1 MSERPAS
8 IPNGTRRSNARTGF
22 VLAGVGVGML
32 ALAYASVPLY
42 KLFCQVTG
50 FGGQPMLATGLPAE
64 TGNRIVTVRFDANVM
79 GGPNALGWQFKGP
92 ASVKARTGEEHLI
105 FYTASNPGSV
115 PTTGTATF
123 NVTPLKAAPYF
134 EKVAC
139 FCFTEQ
145 TLAPGERMELPVSF
159 FVDPKIET
167 DPHMSDVTTITLS
180 YSFHRAADQPKTAE
194 VPASKN

>member
-1 MSERPAS
+1 MAGGPAR
-8 IPNGTRRSNARTGF
+8 TRRANARTGF

-50 FGGQPMLATGLPAE
+50 FGGQPMIASAAPAQ

-79 GGPNALGWQFKGP
+79 GGPEALGWRFKGP
-92 ASVKARTGEEHLI
+92 VPVQARTGEEHLI
-105 FYTASNPGSV
+105 FYTASNPGRTPS
-115 PTTGTATF
+115 TGTATF

-134 EKVAC
+134 EKLAC

-145 TLAPGERMELPVSF
+145 TLAPGESMELPVSF
-159 FVDPKIET
+159 FVDPRIET

-180 YSFHRAADQPKTAE
+180 YSFHRAADQPKTAD
-194 VPASKN
+194 ASATQN

>member
-1 MSERPAS
+1 MAGAS
-8 IPNGTRRSNARTGF
+8 RTNRRTG
-22 VLAGVGVGML
+22 LAIAGVGIGML

-50 FGGQPMLATGLPAE
+50 FGGTPMLAESVPAHA
-64 TGNRIVTVRFDANVM
+64 GSRIVTVRFDANVM
-79 GGPNALGWQFKGP
+79 GGPNALGGRFKGP
-92 ASVKARTGEEHLI
+92 APVQVRTGEESLI
-105 FYTASNPGSV
+105 FYTASNPGRV

-134 EKVAC
+134 QKVAC
-139 FCFTEQ
+139 FCFSEQ
-145 TLAPGERMELPVSF
+145 TLAPGESLDMPVSF
-159 FVDPKIET
+159 FVDPAIEK

-194 VPASKN
+194 APATQN